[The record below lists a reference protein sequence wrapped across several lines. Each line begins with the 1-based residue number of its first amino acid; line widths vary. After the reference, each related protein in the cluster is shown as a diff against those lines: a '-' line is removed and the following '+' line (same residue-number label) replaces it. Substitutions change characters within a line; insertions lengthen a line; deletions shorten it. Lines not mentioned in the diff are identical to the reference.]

1 MVLKLDGFSHF
12 LDRSFGVGSPIRLG
26 YLSLVLSLKVE
37 LNDRY
42 PTPTPKTDLIDGRIH
57 QV

>member
-1 MVLKLDGFSHF
+1 MVLKLDGFSHL
-12 LDRSFGVGSPIRLG
+12 LDRSFGVGSPIGLG

-42 PTPTPKTDLIDGRIH
+42 SSPTPKTDLIDGRIH
-57 QV
+57 QA